1 MRSFLLCLLAAAS
14 HALLI
19 TPAAQ
24 LRVVARSA
32 MSPVVMQEGEPKK
45 GKWQKQKHLVA
56 NAQHFRFL
64 APKITGPS
72 ARQVQVLLSPRAAAD
87 LQLIERPTRSWALGR
102 WQSFVARP
110 AKSSSPVAI

>member
-1 MRSFLLCLLAAAS
+1 MLRSFVLCLLAAAS

-72 ARQVQVLLSPRAAAD
+72 ARQVQDLSPRAAAD

>member
-45 GKWQKQKHLVA
+45 GKWKKQKHLV
-56 NAQHFRFL
+56 
-64 APKITGPS
+64 
-72 ARQVQVLLSPRAAAD
+72 
-87 LQLIERPTRSWALGR
+87 
-102 WQSFVARP
+102 
-110 AKSSSPVAI
+110 

>member
-1 MRSFLLCLLAAAS
+1 MRSFLLCLLAAAG

-64 APKITGPS
+64 APKTTGPS
-72 ARQVQVLLSPRAAAD
+72 ARQVQDLLSPPAAD